1 VVYFDYPL
9 MIFYIYYLI
18 YLIKT
23 FLIILK
29 MIINN
34 FKDVIIEASILLD
47 ILNYLLFVSF
57 LFIFLSS
64 LFILTIL

>member
-9 MIFYIYYLI
+9 MIFLYIYYLI
-18 YLIKT
+18 YLIKI

-34 FKDVIIEASILLD
+34 FKDVIIEASILLH
-47 ILNYLLFVSF
+47 ILIYFLFLSFSFLSLSF
-57 LFIFLSS
+57 LF
-64 LFILTIL
+64 